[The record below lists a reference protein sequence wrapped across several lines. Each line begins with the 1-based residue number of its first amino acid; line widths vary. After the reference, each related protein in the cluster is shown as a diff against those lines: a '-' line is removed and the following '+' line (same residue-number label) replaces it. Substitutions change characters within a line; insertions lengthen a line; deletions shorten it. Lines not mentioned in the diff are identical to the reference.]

1 MTDKMEKKFII
12 ENRIEELPILFSKV
26 EELGD
31 EWNLSVPITMN
42 INLVLEEAVT
52 NVIFYAFND
61 EKRHEIIILVSL
73 ENKVLKIEIIDD
85 GLPFDPTNR
94 PMPDVTLSAE
104 DREIGG
110 LGIYLI
116 QQIMDTVKYSRIDN
130 NNILTLTKN
139 I

>member
-1 MTDKMEKKFII
+1 MEKKFIV
-12 ENRIEELPILFSKV
+12 ENRIEELPLLFSKI
-26 EELGD
+26 EELG
-31 EWNLSVPITMN
+31 EMWNLSLPLTMN
-42 INLVLEEAVT
+42 INLVLEEAVS

-73 ENKVLKIEIIDD
+73 ENEVLKIEIIDD

-94 PMPDVTLSAE
+94 QMPDVTLSAE

-116 QQIMDTVKYSRIDN
+116 KQIMDTVEYARVDN
-130 NNILTLTKN
+130 NNILTLTKK

>member
-1 MTDKMEKKFII
+1 MEKKFIV
-12 ENRIEELPILFSKV
+12 ENRIEELPLLFSKI
-26 EELGD
+26 EELG
-31 EWNLSVPITMN
+31 EMWNLSLPLTMN
-42 INLVLEEAVT
+42 INLVLEEAVS

-73 ENKVLKIEIIDD
+73 ENEVLKIEIIDD

-94 PMPDVTLSAE
+94 QMPDVTLSAE

-116 QQIMDTVKYSRIDN
+116 KQIMDTVEYTRVDN
-130 NNILTLTKN
+130 NNILTLTKK

>member
-1 MTDKMEKKFII
+1 MEKKFIV
-12 ENRIEELPILFSKV
+12 ENRIEELPLLFSKI
-26 EELGD
+26 EELS
-31 EWNLSVPITMN
+31 EVWSLSLPLTMN
-42 INLVLEEAVT
+42 INLVLEEAVS

-73 ENKVLKIEIIDD
+73 ENEVLKIEIIDD
-85 GLPFDPTNR
+85 GTPFDPTNR
-94 PMPDVTLSAE
+94 QMPDVTLPAE

-116 QQIMDTVKYSRIDN
+116 KQIMDTVEYSRIDN
-130 NNILTLTKN
+130 NNILTLTKK

>member
-1 MTDKMEKKFII
+1 
-12 ENRIEELPILFSKV
+12 
-26 EELGD
+26 
-31 EWNLSVPITMN
+31 
-42 INLVLEEAVT
+42 
-52 NVIFYAFND
+52 
-61 EKRHEIIILVSL
+61 L

>member
-1 MTDKMEKKFII
+1 MEKKFII

>member
-1 MTDKMEKKFII
+1 MEKKFII

-73 ENKVLKIEIIDD
+73 ENRVLKIEIIDD

>member
-1 MTDKMEKKFII
+1 MEKKFII

-73 ENKVLKIEIIDD
+73 ENRVLKIVIIDD

>member
-61 EKRHEIIILVSL
+61 EK
-73 ENKVLKIEIIDD
+73 
-85 GLPFDPTNR
+85 
-94 PMPDVTLSAE
+94 
-104 DREIGG
+104 
-110 LGIYLI
+110 
-116 QQIMDTVKYSRIDN
+116 
-130 NNILTLTKN
+130 
-139 I
+139 